1 MHDPSSSAVS
11 HVGWQRGF
19 WSLMVTQFQNAF
31 SDNALKQLII
41 FVLLAGAAAT
51 AASAGAAASA
61 VSAADAATA
70 ASAADDRLVSLVTAV
85 FSAPFILFAM
95 LGGWLADRN
104 SKQRMMVYVK
114 TAEMGIMAFAGLALW
129 LKSLPLLLGA
139 IFLMGCHSAIFAPSK
154 YGILPEIL
162 PHDKLSWGNGILEL
176 LTFLGVILGVV
187 AAGIFSDAFGTRTIT
202 MMETNGLYRIGQTF
216 TGTGIPEGA
225 IITAVTPTS
234 ITIKI
239 GLEWIA
245 GPILMAIAFVGWL
258 FSRKVTPVPAADPTC
273 PVRINPVT
281 DLWRQL
287 RIMKQDRDL
296 WRACWGNTG
305 FYFISALVMMNMVVF
320 CKKVLNLTDLQN
332 SMMNVW
338 LAVGIGIGSVVAG
351 YASRGRIEYRLVP
364 LGALG
369 LALSTIPMGME
380 GVTADTFRICMGTLG
395 FSAGLFIVPVVSVI
409 QHRPSPESKGAVQ
422 GSVSSLSF
430 LGIMAAAGVQWIAR
444 ETFHI
449 SSAQVFWVCG
459 ASALICGAYA
469 AISRG
474 RFIEVE

>member
-1 MHDPSSSAVS
+1 
-11 HVGWQRGF
+11 
-19 WSLMVTQFQNAF
+19 MVTQFQNAF

-41 FVLLAGAAAT
+41 LVLLA
-51 AASAGAAASA
+51 SAAASTG
-61 VSAADAATA
+61 DAEQ
-70 ASAADDRLVSLVTAV
+70 DRLVSLVTAV

-114 TAEMGIMAFAGLALW
+114 SAEMGIMAFAGLALW

-162 PHDKLSWGNGILEL
+162 PHEKLSWGNGILEL
-176 LTFLGVILGVV
+176 LTFLGVILGTV
-187 AAGIFSDAFGTRTIT
+187 AAGIFSDYFKG
-202 MMETNGLYRIGQTF
+202 
-216 TGTGIPEGA
+216 
-225 IITAVTPTS
+225 S
-234 ITIKI
+234 
-239 GLEWIA
+239 EWIA

-258 FSRKVTPVPAADPTC
+258 SSRNVTPVPAADPTC

-338 LAVGIGIGSVVAG
+338 LALGIGIGSVVAG

-364 LGALG
+364 IGALG
-369 LALSTIPMGME
+369 LALSTVPRGME
-380 GVTADTFRICMGTLG
+380 GVTADTFRICMATLG

-430 LGIMAAAGVQWIAR
+430 LGILAAAGVQWVAR
-444 ETFHI
+444 ETFQI
-449 SSAQVFWVCG
+449 SSGQVFWVCG
-459 ASALICGAYA
+459 ASAIICGAYA

-474 RFIEVE
+474 RFIKAE

>member
-1 MHDPSSSAVS
+1 MAITPVPSET
-11 HVGWQRGF
+11 GWQRGF
-19 WSLMVTQFQNAF
+19 WSLMATQFQNAF

-41 FVLLAGAAAT
+41 LVLLATAAT
-51 AASAGAAASA
+51 SSGEAG
-61 VSAADAATA
+61 
-70 ASAADDRLVSLVTAV
+70 DDRLVSLVTAV

-129 LKSLPLLLGA
+129 LKSLPLMLGA

-162 PHDKLSWGNGILEL
+162 PHEKLSWGNGILEL
-176 LTFLGVILGVV
+176 LTFLGVILGTV
-187 AAGIFSDAFGTRTIT
+187 AAGAFSDAFKER
-202 MMETNGLYRIGQTF
+202 
-216 TGTGIPEGA
+216 
-225 IITAVTPTS
+225 
-234 ITIKI
+234 
-239 GLEWIA
+239 EWIA
-245 GPILMAIAFVGWL
+245 GPILVAIAFGGWL
-258 FSRKVTPVPAADPTC
+258 LSRQVTPVPAADPTC
-273 PVRINPVT
+273 PVRVNPVT

-287 RIMKQDRDL
+287 WIMKQDRDL

-305 FYFISALVMMNMVVF
+305 FYFISALVMMNVVVF
-320 CKKVLNLTDLQN
+320 GKIDLHLTGTEN
-332 SMMNVW
+332 SMLNVW
-338 LAVGIGIGSVVAG
+338 LALGIGFGSVVAG
-351 YASRGRIEYRLVP
+351 YASRGHIEYRLVP
-364 LGALG
+364 IGALG
-369 LALSTIPMGME
+369 LALSTVPMGME
-380 GVTADTFRICMGTLG
+380 GVTADTFRICMATLG

-430 LGIMAAAGVQWIAR
+430 LGIMAAAGVQWLSR

-449 SSAQVFWVCG
+449 SSGQVFWVCG
-459 ASALICGAYA
+459 ASAIICGSYA

-474 RFIEVE
+474 RFISAE

>member
-1 MHDPSSSAVS
+1 M
-11 HVGWQRGF
+11 G
-19 WSLMVTQFQNAF
+19 TQFQNAF

-41 FVLLAGAAAT
+41 LVLLASAAG
-51 AASAGAAASA
+51 SAGEAEE
-61 VSAADAATA
+61 
-70 ASAADDRLVSLVTAV
+70 DRMVSLVTAV

-104 SKQRMMVYVK
+104 SKQRIMVYVK
-114 TAEMGIMAFAGLALW
+114 AAEMGIMAFAGVALALG
-129 LKSLPLLLGA
+129 SLPLKLGA

-162 PHDKLSWGNGILEL
+162 PHEKLSWGNGILEL
-176 LTFLGVILGVV
+176 LTFLGVILGTV
-187 AAGIFSDAFGTRTIT
+187 AAGIFSDYFKG
-202 MMETNGLYRIGQTF
+202 
-216 TGTGIPEGA
+216 
-225 IITAVTPTS
+225 S
-234 ITIKI
+234 
-239 GLEWIA
+239 EWVA
-245 GPILMAIAFVGWL
+245 GPILMVIAFGGWVL
-258 FSRKVTPVPAADPTC
+258 SRQVTPVPAADPTC

-305 FYFISALVMMNMVVF
+305 FYFISALVMMNVVVF
-320 CKKVLNLTDLQN
+320 GKSVLHLTGTQN

-338 LAVGIGIGSVVAG
+338 LALGIGFGSVVAG
-351 YASRGRIEYRLVP
+351 YASRGHIEYRLVP
-364 LGALG
+364 IGALG

-380 GVTADTFRICMGTLG
+380 GVTAFNFSICMATLG

-430 LGIMAAAGVQWIAR
+430 LGIMAAAGVQWVAR
-444 ETFHI
+444 ETFQI
-449 SSAQVFWVCG
+449 TSGQVFWVCG
-459 ASALICGAYA
+459 ASAILCGAYA

-474 RFIEVE
+474 RFIKAE

>member
-1 MHDPSSSAVS
+1 MGVRCSMHAPSPSAIS

-19 WSLMVTQFQNAF
+19 WSLMGTQFQNAF

-41 FVLLAGAAAT
+41 LVLLAGAT
-51 AASAGAAASA
+51 ASASGEKKN
-61 VSAADAATA
+61 DE
-70 ASAADDRLVSLVTAV
+70 LVAMVTAV

-129 LKSLPLLLGA
+129 LTSLPLLLGA

-187 AAGIFSDAFGTRTIT
+187 AAGIFSDAF
-202 MMETNGLYRIGQTF
+202 LK
-216 TGTGIPEGA
+216 EGRA
-225 IITAVTPTS
+225 
-234 ITIKI
+234 
-239 GLEWIA
+239 WIA

-258 FSRKVTPVPAADPTC
+258 LSRQVTPVPAADPTC

-287 RIMKQDRDL
+287 SIMKQDRDL

-320 CKKVLNLTDLQN
+320 CKDILKLTDTEN

-338 LAVGIGIGSVVAG
+338 LAIGIGIGSVVAG

-364 LGALG
+364 IGALG
-369 LALSTIPMGME
+369 LALSTVPMGMD
-380 GVTADTFRICMGTLG
+380 GVTADTFRICMGCLG
-395 FSAGLFIVPVVSVI
+395 FSAGLFIVPVVTVI

-430 LGIMAAAGVQWIAR
+430 LGIMAAAGVQWVSRDA
-444 ETFHI
+444 FGI
-449 SSAQVFWVCG
+449 SSGQVFWLCG

>member
-1 MHDPSSSAVS
+1 MSAPSNSAFS

-19 WSLMVTQFQNAF
+19 WCLMGTQFQNAF

-41 FVLLAGAAAT
+41 LVLLAGAAKAKAGE
-51 AASAGAAASA
+51 AAN
-61 VSAADAATA
+61 DQ
-70 ASAADDRLVSLVTAV
+70 LVALVTAV

-114 TAEMGIMAFAGLALW
+114 AAEMGIMAFAGVALW
-129 LKSLPLLLGA
+129 LESLPLLLGA

-187 AAGIFSDAFGTRTIT
+187 AAGVFSDAF
-202 MMETNGLYRIGQTF
+202 LK
-216 TGTGIPEGA
+216 EGR
-225 IITAVTPTS
+225 
-234 ITIKI
+234 
-239 GLEWIA
+239 EWVA

-258 FSRKVTPVPAADPTC
+258 LSRQVTPVPAADPTC

-320 CKKVLNLTDLQN
+320 CKSVLNLTDTQN

-369 LALSTIPMGME
+369 LALSTVPMGME
-380 GVTADTFRICMGTLG
+380 GVTADTFRICMATLG

-444 ETFHI
+444 EAFQI

-459 ASALICGAYA
+459 GSALICGAYA

-474 RFIEVE
+474 RFIEIE

>member
-1 MHDPSSSAVS
+1 MA
-11 HVGWQRGF
+11 
-19 WSLMVTQFQNAF
+19 TQFQNAF

-41 FVLLAGAAAT
+41 LVLLAGATKAKAGEAAN
-51 AASAGAAASA
+51 
-61 VSAADAATA
+61 DQ
-70 ASAADDRLVSLVTAV
+70 LVALVTAV

-114 TAEMGIMAFAGLALW
+114 TAEMGIMAFAGVALW
-129 LKSLPLLLGA
+129 FESLPLLLGA

-187 AAGIFSDAFGTRTIT
+187 AAGIFSDAF
-202 MMETNGLYRIGQTF
+202 LK
-216 TGTGIPEGA
+216 EGR
-225 IITAVTPTS
+225 
-234 ITIKI
+234 
-239 GLEWIA
+239 EWIA
-245 GPILMAIAFVGWL
+245 GPILMVIAFVGWL
-258 FSRKVTPVPAADPTC
+258 FSRQVTPVPAADPTC

-320 CKKVLNLTDLQN
+320 CKSVLNLTDTQN

-380 GVTADTFRICMGTLG
+380 GVTADTFRICMATLG

-430 LGIMAAAGVQWIAR
+430 LGIMAAAGVQWVSRDA
-444 ETFHI
+444 FGI
-449 SSAQVFWVCG
+449 SSGQVFWLCG

>member
-1 MHDPSSSAVS
+1 MAPPPVSSAT
-11 HVGWQRGF
+11 GWQRGF
-19 WSLMVTQFQNAF
+19 WCLMGTQFQNAF

-41 FVLLAGAAAT
+41 LVLLASAAT
-51 AASAGAAASA
+51 SAGEAEQ
-61 VSAADAATA
+61 
-70 ASAADDRLVSLVTAV
+70 DRMVSLVTAV

-114 TAEMGIMAFAGLALW
+114 AAEMGIMAFAGLALA
-129 LKSLPLLLGA
+129 LGSLPLKLGA

-162 PHDKLSWGNGILEL
+162 PHEKLSWGNGILEL
-176 LTFLGVILGVV
+176 LTFLGVILGTV
-187 AAGIFSDAFGTRTIT
+187 AAGIFSDIFKGR
-202 MMETNGLYRIGQTF
+202 
-216 TGTGIPEGA
+216 
-225 IITAVTPTS
+225 
-234 ITIKI
+234 
-239 GLEWIA
+239 EWIA
-245 GPILMAIAFVGWL
+245 GPILVVIAFGGWML
-258 FSRKVTPVPAADPTC
+258 SRQVTPVPAADPTC
-273 PVRINPVT
+273 PVRINPIT

-305 FYFISALVMMNMVVF
+305 FYFISALVMMNVVVF
-320 CKKVLNLTDLQN
+320 GKSVLNLTGTQN
-332 SMMNVW
+332 SMLNVW
-338 LAVGIGIGSVVAG
+338 LALGIGIGSVVAG
-351 YASRGRIEYRLVP
+351 YASRGHIEYRLVP
-364 LGALG
+364 IGALG
-369 LALSTIPMGME
+369 LALSTVPMGME
-380 GVTADTFRICMGTLG
+380 GVTADTFRICMATLG

-430 LGIMAAAGVQWIAR
+430 LGIMAAAGVQWVAR

-449 SSAQVFWVCG
+449 TSGQVFWVCG
-459 ASALICGAYA
+459 ASAIICGAYA

-474 RFIEVE
+474 RFIKVE

>member
-1 MHDPSSSAVS
+1 MHNPSPSAVS

-19 WSLMVTQFQNAF
+19 WSLMGTQFQNAF

-41 FVLLAGAAAT
+41 LVLLAGAT
-51 AASAGAAASA
+51 
-61 VSAADAATA
+61 
-70 ASAADDRLVSLVTAV
+70 ASAAGEKKNDELVAMVTAV

-104 SKQRMMVYVK
+104 SKQRIMVYVK

-129 LKSLPLLLGA
+129 LTSLPLLLGA

-187 AAGIFSDAFGTRTIT
+187 AAGIFSDAF
-202 MMETNGLYRIGQTF
+202 LK
-216 TGTGIPEGA
+216 EGRA
-225 IITAVTPTS
+225 
-234 ITIKI
+234 
-239 GLEWIA
+239 WIA

-258 FSRKVTPVPAADPTC
+258 LSRQVTPVPAADPTC

-320 CKKVLNLTDLQN
+320 CKDILKLTDTQN

-338 LAVGIGIGSVVAG
+338 LAIGIGIGSVVAG

-369 LALSTIPMGME
+369 LALSTVPMGME
-380 GVTADTFRICMGTLG
+380 GVTADTFRICMGCLG

-430 LGIMAAAGVQWIAR
+430 LGIMAAAGVQWVSR
-444 ETFHI
+444 EAFGIT
-449 SSAQVFWVCG
+449 SGQVFWLCG

>member
-1 MHDPSSSAVS
+1 M
-11 HVGWQRGF
+11 G
-19 WSLMVTQFQNAF
+19 TQFQNAF

-41 FVLLAGAAAT
+41 FVLLA
-51 AASAGAAASA
+51 
-61 VSAADAATA
+61 SAAG
-70 ASAADDRLVSLVTAV
+70 SAAEAEEDRMVSLVTAV

-104 SKQRMMVYVK
+104 SKQRIMVYVK
-114 TAEMGIMAFAGLALW
+114 AAEMGIMAFAGVALALG
-129 LKSLPLLLGA
+129 SLPLKLGA

-162 PHDKLSWGNGILEL
+162 PHEKLSWGNGILEL
-176 LTFLGVILGVV
+176 LTFLGVILGTV
-187 AAGIFSDAFGTRTIT
+187 AAGIFSDCFKG
-202 MMETNGLYRIGQTF
+202 
-216 TGTGIPEGA
+216 
-225 IITAVTPTS
+225 S
-234 ITIKI
+234 
-239 GLEWIA
+239 EWVA
-245 GPILMAIAFVGWL
+245 GPILMVIAFGGWVL
-258 FSRKVTPVPAADPTC
+258 SRQVTPVPAADPTC

-305 FYFISALVMMNMVVF
+305 FYFISALVMMNVVVF
-320 CKKVLNLTDLQN
+320 GKSVLHLTGTQN

-338 LAVGIGIGSVVAG
+338 LALGIGFGSVVAG
-351 YASRGRIEYRLVP
+351 YASRGHIEYRLVP
-364 LGALG
+364 IGALG
-369 LALSTIPMGME
+369 LALSTIPMGMV
-380 GVTADTFRICMGTLG
+380 GVTADTFRICMATLG

-444 ETFHI
+444 ETFQI
-449 SSAQVFWVCG
+449 TSGQVFWVCG
-459 ASALICGAYA
+459 ASAILCGAYA

-474 RFIEVE
+474 RFIKAE

>member
-1 MHDPSSSAVS
+1 MHSPSSSAVS

-19 WSLMVTQFQNAF
+19 WSLMGTQFQNAF

-41 FVLLAGAAAT
+41 LVLLAGAT
-51 AASAGAAASA
+51 ASASGEKKN
-61 VSAADAATA
+61 DE
-70 ASAADDRLVSLVTAV
+70 LVAMVTAV

-95 LGGWLADRN
+95 LGGWLADRH

-129 LKSLPLLLGA
+129 LTSLPLLLGA

-187 AAGIFSDAFGTRTIT
+187 AAGIFSDAF
-202 MMETNGLYRIGQTF
+202 LK
-216 TGTGIPEGA
+216 EGRA
-225 IITAVTPTS
+225 
-234 ITIKI
+234 
-239 GLEWIA
+239 WIA

-258 FSRKVTPVPAADPTC
+258 LSRQVTPVPAADPTC

-287 RIMKQDRDL
+287 SIMKQDRDL

-320 CKKVLNLTDLQN
+320 CKDILKLTDTEN

-338 LAVGIGIGSVVAG
+338 LAIGIGIGSVVAG

-369 LALSTIPMGME
+369 LALSTVPMGMD
-380 GVTADTFRICMGTLG
+380 GVTADTFRICMGCLG
-395 FSAGLFIVPVVSVI
+395 FSAGLFIVPVVTVI

-430 LGIMAAAGVQWIAR
+430 LGIMAAAGVQWVSRDA
-444 ETFHI
+444 FGI
-449 SSAQVFWVCG
+449 SSGQVFWLCG

>member
-1 MHDPSSSAVS
+1 MGVRCSMHAPSSSAVS

-19 WSLMVTQFQNAF
+19 WSLMATQFQNAF

-41 FVLLAGAAAT
+41 LVLLAGAT
-51 AASAGAAASA
+51 
-61 VSAADAATA
+61 
-70 ASAADDRLVSLVTAV
+70 ASAAGEKKNDELVAMVTAV

-129 LKSLPLLLGA
+129 LTSLPLLLGA

-187 AAGIFSDAFGTRTIT
+187 AAGIFSDAF
-202 MMETNGLYRIGQTF
+202 LK
-216 TGTGIPEGA
+216 EGRA
-225 IITAVTPTS
+225 
-234 ITIKI
+234 
-239 GLEWIA
+239 WIA

-258 FSRKVTPVPAADPTC
+258 LSRQVTPVPAADPTC

-287 RIMKQDRDL
+287 SIMKQDRDL

-320 CKKVLNLTDLQN
+320 CKDILKLTDTQN

-338 LAVGIGIGSVVAG
+338 LAIGIGIGSVVAG

-364 LGALG
+364 IGALG
-369 LALSTIPMGME
+369 LALSTVPMGMD
-380 GVTADTFRICMGTLG
+380 GVTADTFRICMGCLG
-395 FSAGLFIVPVVSVI
+395 FSAGLFIVPVVTVI

-430 LGIMAAAGVQWIAR
+430 LGIMAAAGVQWVSR
-444 ETFHI
+444 EAFDI
-449 SSAQVFWVCG
+449 SSGQVFWVCG

>member
-1 MHDPSSSAVS
+1 
-11 HVGWQRGF
+11 
-19 WSLMVTQFQNAF
+19 
-31 SDNALKQLII
+31 
-41 FVLLAGAAAT
+41 VLLAGAT
-51 AASAGAAASA
+51 A
-61 VSAADAATA
+61 SAADAKN
-70 ASAADDRLVSLVTAV
+70 DQLVSLVTAV

-104 SKQRMMVYVK
+104 SKQRIMVYVK

-129 LKSLPLLLGA
+129 LTSLPLLLGA

-187 AAGIFSDAFGTRTIT
+187 AAGIFSDAF
-202 MMETNGLYRIGQTF
+202 LK
-216 TGTGIPEGA
+216 EGRA
-225 IITAVTPTS
+225 
-234 ITIKI
+234 
-239 GLEWIA
+239 WIA

-258 FSRKVTPVPAADPTC
+258 LSRQVTPVPAADPTC

-287 RIMKQDRDL
+287 SIMKQDRDL

-320 CKKVLNLTDLQN
+320 CKDILKLTDTQN

-338 LAVGIGIGSVVAG
+338 LAIGIGIGSVVAG

-364 LGALG
+364 IGALG
-369 LALSTIPMGME
+369 LALSTVPMGMD
-380 GVTADTFRICMGTLG
+380 GVTADTFRICMGCLG
-395 FSAGLFIVPVVSVI
+395 FSAGLFIVPVVTVI

-430 LGIMAAAGVQWIAR
+430 LGIMAAAGVQWVSR
-444 ETFHI
+444 EAFDI
-449 SSAQVFWVCG
+449 SSGQVFWVCG

-474 RFIEVE
+474 RFIKVE

>member
-1 MHDPSSSAVS
+1 MHDPSPSAVS

-19 WSLMVTQFQNAF
+19 WSLMATQFQNAF

-41 FVLLAGAAAT
+41 LVLLAGAAA
-51 AASAGAAASA
+51 SAGGAG
-61 VSAADAATA
+61 
-70 ASAADDRLVSLVTAV
+70 DDRMVSMVTAV

-104 SKQRMMVYVK
+104 SKQRIMVYVK

-129 LKSLPLLLGA
+129 LTSLPLLLGA
-139 IFLMGCHSAIFAPSK
+139 VFLMGCHSAIFAPSK

-187 AAGIFSDAFGTRTIT
+187 AAGIFSDAFLKEGRTW
-202 MMETNGLYRIGQTF
+202 M
-216 TGTGIPEGA
+216 
-225 IITAVTPTS
+225 
-234 ITIKI
+234 
-239 GLEWIA
+239 A
-245 GPILMAIAFVGWL
+245 GPILMVIAFVGWL
-258 FSRKVTPVPAADPTC
+258 FSRQVTPVPAADPTC

-287 RIMKQDRDL
+287 SIMKQDRDL

-320 CKKVLNLTDLQN
+320 CKSVLNLTDTQN

-369 LALSTIPMGME
+369 LALSTVPMGME
-380 GVTADTFRICMGTLG
+380 GITADTFRICMATLG

>member
-1 MHDPSSSAVS
+1 MHAPSPSAIS

-19 WSLMVTQFQNAF
+19 WSLMGTQFQNAF

-41 FVLLAGAAAT
+41 LVLLAGAT
-51 AASAGAAASA
+51 ASASGEKKN
-61 VSAADAATA
+61 DE
-70 ASAADDRLVSLVTAV
+70 LVAMVTAV

-129 LKSLPLLLGA
+129 LTSLPLLLGA

-187 AAGIFSDAFGTRTIT
+187 AAGIFSDAF
-202 MMETNGLYRIGQTF
+202 LK
-216 TGTGIPEGA
+216 EGRA
-225 IITAVTPTS
+225 
-234 ITIKI
+234 
-239 GLEWIA
+239 WIA

-258 FSRKVTPVPAADPTC
+258 LSRQVTPVPAADPTC

-287 RIMKQDRDL
+287 SIMKQDRDL

-320 CKKVLNLTDLQN
+320 CKDILKLTDTQN

-338 LAVGIGIGSVVAG
+338 LAIGIGIGSVVAG

-369 LALSTIPMGME
+369 LALSTVPMGMD
-380 GVTADTFRICMGTLG
+380 GVTADTFRICMGCLG
-395 FSAGLFIVPVVSVI
+395 FSAGLFIVPVVTVI

-430 LGIMAAAGVQWIAR
+430 LGIMAAAGVQWVSRDA
-444 ETFHI
+444 FGI
-449 SSAQVFWVCG
+449 SSGQVFWLCG

>member
-1 MHDPSSSAVS
+1 MHDPSPSAVS

-19 WSLMVTQFQNAF
+19 WSLMATQFQNAF

-41 FVLLAGAAAT
+41 LVLLAGAT
-51 AASAGAAASA
+51 ASAGGAG
-61 VSAADAATA
+61 
-70 ASAADDRLVSLVTAV
+70 DDRMVSMVTAV

-129 LKSLPLLLGA
+129 LTSLPLLLGA
-139 IFLMGCHSAIFAPSK
+139 VFLMGCHSAIFAPSK

-187 AAGIFSDAFGTRTIT
+187 AAGIFSDAFLKEGRTW
-202 MMETNGLYRIGQTF
+202 M
-216 TGTGIPEGA
+216 
-225 IITAVTPTS
+225 
-234 ITIKI
+234 
-239 GLEWIA
+239 A
-245 GPILMAIAFVGWL
+245 GPILMVIAFVGWL
-258 FSRKVTPVPAADPTC
+258 FSRQVTPVPAADPTC

-287 RIMKQDRDL
+287 SIMKQDRDL

-320 CKKVLNLTDLQN
+320 CKSVLNLTDTQN

-369 LALSTIPMGME
+369 LALSTVPMGME
-380 GVTADTFRICMGTLG
+380 GITADTFRICMATLG

>member
-1 MHDPSSSAVS
+1 M
-11 HVGWQRGF
+11 G
-19 WSLMVTQFQNAF
+19 TQFQNAF

-41 FVLLAGAAAT
+41 LVLLAGAT
-51 AASAGAAASA
+51 ASASGEKKN
-61 VSAADAATA
+61 DE
-70 ASAADDRLVSLVTAV
+70 LVAMVTAV

-95 LGGWLADRN
+95 LGGWLADRH

-129 LKSLPLLLGA
+129 LTSLPLLLGA

-154 YGILPEIL
+154 YGILQEIL

-187 AAGIFSDAFGTRTIT
+187 AAGIFSDAF
-202 MMETNGLYRIGQTF
+202 LK
-216 TGTGIPEGA
+216 EGRA
-225 IITAVTPTS
+225 
-234 ITIKI
+234 
-239 GLEWIA
+239 WIA

-258 FSRKVTPVPAADPTC
+258 LSRQVTPVPAADPTC

-287 RIMKQDRDL
+287 SIMKQDRDL

-320 CKKVLNLTDLQN
+320 CKDILKLTDTEN

-338 LAVGIGIGSVVAG
+338 LAIGIGIGSVVAG

-369 LALSTIPMGME
+369 LALSTVPMGMD
-380 GVTADTFRICMGTLG
+380 GVTADTFRICMGCLG
-395 FSAGLFIVPVVSVI
+395 FSAGLFIVPVVTVI

-430 LGIMAAAGVQWIAR
+430 LGIMAAAGVQWVSRDA
-444 ETFHI
+444 FGI
-449 SSAQVFWVCG
+449 SSGQVFWLCG

>member
-1 MHDPSSSAVS
+1 MHAPSPSAIS

-19 WSLMVTQFQNAF
+19 WSLMGTQFQNAF

-41 FVLLAGAAAT
+41 LVLLAGAT
-51 AASAGAAASA
+51 ASASGEKKN
-61 VSAADAATA
+61 DE
-70 ASAADDRLVSLVTAV
+70 LVAMVTAV

-114 TAEMGIMAFAGLALW
+114 TAEMGIMAFAGVALW
-129 LKSLPLLLGA
+129 LESLPLLLGA

-187 AAGIFSDAFGTRTIT
+187 AAGIFSDAF
-202 MMETNGLYRIGQTF
+202 LK
-216 TGTGIPEGA
+216 EGRA
-225 IITAVTPTS
+225 
-234 ITIKI
+234 
-239 GLEWIA
+239 WIA

-258 FSRKVTPVPAADPTC
+258 LSRQVTPVPAADPTC

-287 RIMKQDRDL
+287 SIMKQDRDL

-320 CKKVLNLTDLQN
+320 CKDILKLTDTQN

-338 LAVGIGIGSVVAG
+338 LAIGIGIGSVVAG

-364 LGALG
+364 IGALG
-369 LALSTIPMGME
+369 LALSTVPMGMD
-380 GVTADTFRICMGTLG
+380 GVTADTFRICMGCLG
-395 FSAGLFIVPVVSVI
+395 FSAGLFIVPVVTVI

-430 LGIMAAAGVQWIAR
+430 LGIMAAAGVQWVSRDA
-444 ETFHI
+444 FGI
-449 SSAQVFWVCG
+449 SSGQVFWLCG

>member
-1 MHDPSSSAVS
+1 M
-11 HVGWQRGF
+11 G
-19 WSLMVTQFQNAF
+19 TQFQNAF

-41 FVLLAGAAAT
+41 LVLLASAAG
-51 AASAGAAASA
+51 SAGEAEQ
-61 VSAADAATA
+61 
-70 ASAADDRLVSLVTAV
+70 DRMVSLVTAV

-114 TAEMGIMAFAGLALW
+114 AAEMGIMAFAGLALA
-129 LKSLPLLLGA
+129 LGSLPLKLGA

-162 PHDKLSWGNGILEL
+162 PHEKLSWGNGILEL
-176 LTFLGVILGVV
+176 LTFLGVILGTV
-187 AAGIFSDAFGTRTIT
+187 AAGIFSDAFKGR
-202 MMETNGLYRIGQTF
+202 
-216 TGTGIPEGA
+216 
-225 IITAVTPTS
+225 
-234 ITIKI
+234 
-239 GLEWIA
+239 EWIA
-245 GPILMAIAFVGWL
+245 GPILVVVAFGGWL
-258 FSRKVTPVPAADPTC
+258 LSRQVTPVPAADPTC

-305 FYFISALVMMNMVVF
+305 FYFISALVMMNVVVF
-320 CKKVLNLTDLQN
+320 GKSVLNLTGTQN
-332 SMMNVW
+332 SMLNVW
-338 LAVGIGIGSVVAG
+338 LALGIGFGSVVAG
-351 YASRGRIEYRLVP
+351 YASRGHIEYRLVP
-364 LGALG
+364 IGALG
-369 LALSTIPMGME
+369 LALSTVPMGME
-380 GVTADTFRICMGTLG
+380 GVTADTFRICMATLG

-430 LGIMAAAGVQWIAR
+430 LGIMAAAGVQWVSR

-449 SSAQVFWVCG
+449 SSGQVFWVCG
-459 ASALICGAYA
+459 ASAIICGAYA

-474 RFIEVE
+474 RFIKVE

>member
-1 MHDPSSSAVS
+1 MHSPSSSAVS

-19 WSLMVTQFQNAF
+19 WSLMGTQFQNAF

-41 FVLLAGAAAT
+41 LVLLAGAT
-51 AASAGAAASA
+51 ASASGEKKN
-61 VSAADAATA
+61 DE
-70 ASAADDRLVSLVTAV
+70 LVAMVTAV

-129 LKSLPLLLGA
+129 LTSLPLLLGA

-187 AAGIFSDAFGTRTIT
+187 AAGIFSDAF
-202 MMETNGLYRIGQTF
+202 LK
-216 TGTGIPEGA
+216 EGRA
-225 IITAVTPTS
+225 
-234 ITIKI
+234 
-239 GLEWIA
+239 WIA

-258 FSRKVTPVPAADPTC
+258 LSRQVTPVPAADPTC
-273 PVRINPVT
+273 PVRINPDT

-287 RIMKQDRDL
+287 SIMKQDRDL

-320 CKKVLNLTDLQN
+320 CKDILKLTDTEN

-338 LAVGIGIGSVVAG
+338 LAIGIGIGSVVAG

-369 LALSTIPMGME
+369 LALSTVPMGMD
-380 GVTADTFRICMGTLG
+380 GVTADTFRICMGCLG
-395 FSAGLFIVPVVSVI
+395 FSAGLFIVPVVTVI

-430 LGIMAAAGVQWIAR
+430 LGIMAAAGVQWVSRDA
-444 ETFHI
+444 FGI
-449 SSAQVFWVCG
+449 SSGQVFWLCG

>member
-1 MHDPSSSAVS
+1 MHNPSPSAVS

-19 WSLMVTQFQNAF
+19 WSLMGTQFQNAF

-41 FVLLAGAAAT
+41 LVLLAGAT
-51 AASAGAAASA
+51 A
-61 VSAADAATA
+61 SAADAKN
-70 ASAADDRLVSLVTAV
+70 DQLVSLVTAV

-129 LKSLPLLLGA
+129 LTSLPLLLGA

-187 AAGIFSDAFGTRTIT
+187 AAGIFSDAF
-202 MMETNGLYRIGQTF
+202 LK
-216 TGTGIPEGA
+216 EGRA
-225 IITAVTPTS
+225 
-234 ITIKI
+234 
-239 GLEWIA
+239 WIA

-258 FSRKVTPVPAADPTC
+258 LSRQVTPVPAADPTC

-320 CKKVLNLTDLQN
+320 CKDILKLTDTQN

-338 LAVGIGIGSVVAG
+338 LAIGIGIGSVVAG

-364 LGALG
+364 IGALG
-369 LALSTIPMGME
+369 LALSTVPMGMD
-380 GVTADTFRICMGTLG
+380 GVTADTFRICMGCLG

-430 LGIMAAAGVQWIAR
+430 LGIMAAAGVQWVSR
-444 ETFHI
+444 EAFDI
-449 SSAQVFWVCG
+449 SSGQVFWVCG